1 MDLLFKR
8 YASPFLFI
16 DGMLQTGRFA
26 EFVDNF
32 ITTVNEEKEEKY
44 LWEFYINND
53 IDGTFAEFKKG
64 LKTDRE
70 NATMSASDIETTV
83 QNSLNILQNFNPE

>member
-44 LWEFYINND
+44 LWEFFINND
-53 IDGTFAEFKKG
+53 IDGTFAEFKES

>member
-16 DGMLQTGRFA
+16 DGMLQTGRFL
-26 EFVDNF
+26 EFVESL
-32 ITTVNEEKEEKY
+32 IRKENEEREERT
-44 LWEFYINND
+44 LWEFFINRP
-53 IDGTFAEFKKG
+53 IDGTFAEFKEG

-70 NATMSASDIETTV
+70 NAAMSASDIETTV